1 MQNSKNYCIFAS
13 RSIIGRLSKMKAS
26 TRDRL
31 YRLDRTVG
39 KIINVGTVLFFVLL
53 IAAAFNTP
61 WKQVLKYLFFGVGA
75 VWILLIICR
84 HCLSPFVKSEEE
96 EEFEEKVEYVLKN
109 KYPEALRA
117 AQDYSPLCNLTPEQE
132 ERVKKL
138 LRDLPS
144 NPNKLDYVYM
154 SYIANYLTALKELG
168 KANLNNVYA
177 LQQWIEQVTGKRTPD
192 FGHFNEALTSTTDSK
207 VAKAREKLEHLLK

>member
-1 MQNSKNYCIFAS
+1 
-13 RSIIGRLSKMKAS
+13 MKAS

-31 YRLDRTVG
+31 YKIDRTVG

-61 WKQVLKYLFFGVGA
+61 WKQLLKYLFFGVGT
-75 VWILLIICR
+75 VWILLIIFR
-84 HCLSPFVKSEEE
+84 LCLSPFVKSEEE
-96 EEFEEKVEYVLKN
+96 EEFEEKVEFVLKN

-154 SYIANYLTALKELG
+154 SYIANYLTALMELG

-192 FGHFNEALTSTTDSK
+192 FGHFNEALTNTTDSK
-207 VAKAREKLEHLLK
+207 VAKAREKIEHLLQ